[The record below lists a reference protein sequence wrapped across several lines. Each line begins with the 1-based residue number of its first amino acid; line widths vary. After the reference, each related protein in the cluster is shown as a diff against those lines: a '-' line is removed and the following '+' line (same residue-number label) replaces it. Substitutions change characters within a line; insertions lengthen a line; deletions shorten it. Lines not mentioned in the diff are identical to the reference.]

1 MQSCLLGRALHRS
14 LPGTEILLCCFD
26 VEQLTEIPRLLQQ
39 SALLLKPLRFVL
51 NKLLLFFSI
60 RKRKSGC
67 SVSTSDRSATG
78 VTKGVMRDQ
87 IKLAFIS
94 TSVTSQQQIPDTVCF
109 QLALPPSTA
118 AAQPGKKPSTQG
130 SGNEVWV
137 QLLTFQLHLLL
148 LSTLKG
154 FSLYN
159 VNDVIYTCRNT
170 HWNVLLCVSLVK
182 VKHGR
187 ESLGLIFKCCRDPIK
202 QILNKTTAVV

>member
-1 MQSCLLGRALHRS
+1 
-14 LPGTEILLCCFD
+14 
-26 VEQLTEIPRLLQQ
+26 
-39 SALLLKPLRFVL
+39 
-51 NKLLLFFSI
+51 
-60 RKRKSGC
+60 
-67 SVSTSDRSATG
+67 
-78 VTKGVMRDQ
+78 MRDQ

-94 TSVTSQQQIPDTVCF
+94 TSVTSQQQIPSDTACI
-109 QLALPPSTA
+109 QLILPPSTA
-118 AAQPGKKPSTQG
+118 AAQLGKQPSTQG

-137 QLLTFQLHLLL
+137 QPLTLQLHLLL

-182 VKHGR
+182 VKQGR

-202 QILNKTTAVV
+202 QILNKTTAVVRIL